1 MGAARL
7 TSGVPGAGVLA
18 QNPISL
24 FRPAKTKR
32 DARNIIS
39 LSGRAPAPGGGL
51 GLESG
56 LGLEAQRKAV
66 ADYLNGGNWSKT
78 YDANVVLEN
87 ALLHWEGVL
96 SGLGNGLG

>member
-1 MGAARL
+1 
-7 TSGVPGAGVLA
+7 
-18 QNPISL
+18 
-24 FRPAKTKR
+24 
-32 DARNIIS
+32 
-39 LSGRAPAPGGGL
+39 L